1 MAIGNS
7 INIPDV
13 RDAMVTMVDAMNT
26 DLAAAIDR
34 VNQEPG
40 NTAAMFELQYEVQRW
55 TLGVQTESST
65 IKALGDTLK
74 SVVQNLR

>member
-1 MAIGNS
+1 MAQP

-13 RDAMVTMVDAMNT
+13 RDAMIAMVDVMNT
-26 DLAAAIDR
+26 DLAAAITQA
-34 VNQEPG
+34 NAEPG
-40 NTAAMFELQYEVQRW
+40 NTSAMFELQYEMQRW
-55 TLGVQTESST
+55 GLGVQTESST